1 MTDDAVRQI
10 IRNQLPH
17 VFRQADIPELGD
29 CYRGKVR
36 DNYLRGD
43 QRIIVTSDRLSCF
56 DVVVAHI
63 PFKGEVLN
71 RLAVYWFGAT
81 SSICPNHLIAT
92 PDPNVMVVANCD
104 VLPVEVVV
112 RRYLAGS
119 AWRAYDAGQAV
130 SGITLPKGL
139 TEYCRLPDLLMTP
152 STKAAHGTHD
162 EPISEDEILRKGIVD
177 RSLWA
182 EIRERSFLLFKYGEK
197 LAAERGLLLV
207 DTKYEFGLKN
217 GELILVDEIHTLDS
231 SRYWVGATY
240 EERVSSGLAP
250 EMLDKE
256 PARQWLLNQGY
267 SGDGKPPVFSDEK
280 CVEIAEHYIHSFR
293 QISRMSFAPAAGDPI
308 QRIRE
313 NLAGAG
319 YI

>member
-1 MTDDAVRQI
+1 MTDDLVRELI
-10 IRNQLPH
+10 KGQLPH
-17 VFRQADIPELGD
+17 VLRQVDIPELGE

-36 DNYLRGD
+36 DNYRRGD
-43 QRIIVTSDRLSCF
+43 RRIIVTTDRLSCF

-71 RLAVYWFGAT
+71 RLAVYWFRAT
-81 SSICPNHLIAT
+81 STICPNHLIAT
-92 PDPNVMVVANCD
+92 PDPNVMVVENCD

-119 AWRAYDAGQAV
+119 AWRAYKAGQPV
-130 SGITLPKGL
+130 SGVTLPQGL
-139 TEYCRLPDLLMTP
+139 TEYCRLPDMLMTP
-152 STKAAHGTHD
+152 STKAAHGAHD
-162 EPISEDEILRKGIVD
+162 EPVSEDEIVKKGIVD
-177 RSLWA
+177 KDLWT

-231 SRYWVGATY
+231 SRYWVGETY
-240 EERVSSGLAP
+240 EERVSKGQAP

-256 PARQWLLNQGY
+256 PARQWLLSQGY
-267 SGDGKPPVFSDEK
+267 SGNGKPPVFSDEK
-280 CVEIAEHYIHSFR
+280 CIEISEHYINSFK
-293 QISRMSFAPAAGDPI
+293 QISRMSIAPAVADPGP
-308 QRIRE
+308 RIRE
-313 NLAGAG
+313 NLAKEG